1 MIQLAE
7 KLSVEQSFLRVDFYN
22 INGLI
27 YFGELTFYPRQVE
40 WELFTDEN
48 IDLQLGSYLKL

>member
-27 YFGELTFYPRQVE
+27 YFGELTFYPASGMGT
-40 WELFTDEN
+40 FTDEN

>member
-1 MIQLAE
+1 
-7 KLSVEQSFLRVDFYN
+7 LSVEQSFLRVDFYN

-27 YFGELTFYPRQVE
+27 YFGELTFYPASGMGT
-40 WELFTDEN
+40 FTDEN